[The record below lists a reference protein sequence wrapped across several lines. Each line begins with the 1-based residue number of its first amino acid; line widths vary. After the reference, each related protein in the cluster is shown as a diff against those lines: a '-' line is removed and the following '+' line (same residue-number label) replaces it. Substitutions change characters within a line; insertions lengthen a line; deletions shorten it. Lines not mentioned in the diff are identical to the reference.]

1 MAEFDIV
8 YGLGIS
14 KEGCILDV
22 AADLGIV
29 NKSGSWF
36 SYGDMRL
43 GQGREN
49 AKEFLRQNTDLCNE
63 IEVKVREKA
72 ALPGYKGH
80 SETQEE
86 NSGIDE

>member
-49 AKEFLRQNTDLCNE
+49 AKEFLRQNVDLCNE

-72 ALPGYKGH
+72 ALPGYKSH
-80 SETQEE
+80 SETEEE
-86 NSGIDE
+86 NSSIDE